1 MKTNRVLVV
10 YGSET
15 NQTKMAMT
23 DVVDAWK
30 EEKSSD
36 FEVELLEG
44 DKAAEKFEE
53 INSSNYDFLLIGTSS
68 YGEGDAPSGF
78 GKFLYELQEAA
89 KDTGKPLMGL
99 QHAVLG
105 FGSTSY
111 ETFQNCPRLVDKYL
125 GEAGSRRCLKR
136 LEIDEMEHD
145 MEDVKKWAVEIRK
158 TCVSVGVEGSKQDCV
173 CDWTEPEDLILPK
186 NMGSDGY
193 EAGQGMPEFSAAKLV
208 PIVIAIV
215 GISYYFYTNKMKA
228 EQES

>member
-15 NQTKMAMT
+15 NQTKLAMT

-30 EEKSSD
+30 EEGVSD
-36 FEVELLEG
+36 FEVELIEG

-53 INSSNYDFLLIGTSS
+53 INSSHYDFLLIGTSS

-78 GKFLYELQEAA
+78 GKFMYRLQEAS
-89 KDTGKPLMGL
+89 KDTGRPLTGL

-125 GEAGSRRCLKR
+125 GEAGSRRIMKR
-136 LEIDEMEHD
+136 NEIDEMEHD
-145 MEDVKKWAVEIRK
+145 MEDVKKWAAEIRK
-158 TCVSVGVEGSKQDCV
+158 TCVNVGAKGATMDSVCE
-173 CDWTEPEDLILPK
+173 WTEPEDLILK
-186 NMGSDGY
+186 KYMGPDGY
-193 EAGQGMPEFSAAKLV
+193 EVGQGIPEMSAAKLV
-208 PIVIAIV
+208 PIVIAV
-215 GISYYFYTNKMKA
+215 AGIGYYWYSNKMKA
-228 EQES
+228 FMAS